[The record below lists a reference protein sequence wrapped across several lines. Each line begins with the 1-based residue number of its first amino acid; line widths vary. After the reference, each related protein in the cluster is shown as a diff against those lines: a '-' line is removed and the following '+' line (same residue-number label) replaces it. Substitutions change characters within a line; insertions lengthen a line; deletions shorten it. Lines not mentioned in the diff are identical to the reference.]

1 MTIIAPVQNINY
13 HDLTVVYRILIVYI
27 FFLFYFFIIVTDN
40 TFHKYR
46 FFVTR
51 L

>member
-13 HDLTVVYRILIVYI
+13 HDLTVVYRVSIVYI
-27 FFLFYFFIIVTDN
+27 FFYFIFIIVTGN

-46 FFVTR
+46 FIVNR